1 MGKHQYID
9 NAPLKGLNFY
19 RLKMIDKDG
28 SVSYSQIIKLL
39 NDLVKFS
46 IYPNPANDNVILKMD
61 EGSYHIQLTDETGR
75 IVSRKSI
82 KIKGEANAR
91 ISLAAW
97 ARGIY
102 YISVYNN
109 SGDKIG
115 YEKIIK

>member
-1 MGKHQYID
+1 
-9 NAPLKGLNFY
+9 
-19 RLKMIDKDG
+19 
-28 SVSYSQIIKLL
+28 
-39 NDLVKFS
+39 
-46 IYPNPANDNVILKMD
+46 MD
-61 EGSYHIQLTDETGR
+61 QGSYHIQLTDETGR

-82 KIKGEANAR
+82 KIKGEANAL

-115 YEKIIK
+115 YEKIVK